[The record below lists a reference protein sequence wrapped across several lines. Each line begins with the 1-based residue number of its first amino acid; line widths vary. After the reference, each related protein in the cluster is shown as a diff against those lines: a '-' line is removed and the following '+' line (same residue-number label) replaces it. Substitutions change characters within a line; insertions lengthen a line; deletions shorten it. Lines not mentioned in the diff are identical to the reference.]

1 MTRFSPALIVDGV
14 AFLATTY
21 GRPEIPG
28 VQAHTMGSG
37 TPVPLSRPGE
47 GVEPLGVLDQ
57 RERSAGGRRVEP
69 GDQASVEERDLPV
82 NAPVEPESDQL
93 TGGEDVEGESSTR
106 AHPPE
111 KPPDDGGGDTLDQV
125 GTEARLAETE
135 KRHAEVHGAKL
146 EKRRGKEKRRWYR
159 DR

>member
-1 MTRFSPALIVDGV
+1 MTRFYSALIVDGV

-37 TPVPLSRPGE
+37 APAPSPRPGE
-47 GVEPLGVLDQ
+47 GVKPIGVFDQ
-57 RERSAGGRRVEP
+57 RKRSARGRRVEP

-82 NAPVEPESDQL
+82 DKAMAPKSNQL
-93 TGGEDVEGESSTR
+93 TRGEDVEGESSTR
-106 AHPPE
+106 AHLPE
-111 KPPDDGGGDTLDQV
+111 KPPDDRRRDTVDQV
-125 GTEARLAETE
+125 STEPRLSETE

>member
-1 MTRFSPALIVDGV
+1 MTRFYPALIVDGV

-47 GVEPLGVLDQ
+47 GVKPLGVFDQ
-57 RERSAGGRRVEP
+57 RERSAGGRRIEP

-82 NAPVEPESDQL
+82 NTPVEPESDQL

-111 KPPDDGGGDTLDQV
+111 KPPDDRRGDTVDQV

-146 EKRRGKEKRRWYR
+146 DKRRGKEKRRWYR
-159 DR
+159 DC